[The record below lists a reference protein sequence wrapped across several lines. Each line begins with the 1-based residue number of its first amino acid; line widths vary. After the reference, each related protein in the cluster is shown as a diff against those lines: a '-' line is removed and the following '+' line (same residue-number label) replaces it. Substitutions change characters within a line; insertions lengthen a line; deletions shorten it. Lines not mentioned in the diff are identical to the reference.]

1 MQIGQKN
8 RTRKKKGSFGI
19 CLHNGNNQSIAL
31 KNFGLQQLKTCGKQ
45 TLNKHSFLS
54 TLYCIGGWSAGKS
67 C

>member
-31 KNFGLQQLKTCGKQ
+31 KKLWFATIENVWETDFEQ
-45 TLNKHSFLS
+45 T
-54 TLYCIGGWSAGKS
+54 
-67 C
+67 